1 MKLTAE
7 GCRARQQ
14 RLAEVLAEQ
23 KLDGAVVSRREHVYY
38 FTGFLHGRFNGAAAY
53 IGADGRTALV
63 GAGVPEEVAADQVI
77 PYEGGY
83 HATMHSRQ
91 FEAVAEKLA
100 PVIPKG
106 KRLGADLGGG
116 IACVAALGGT
126 AVADLTRQVY
136 RLRKRKHPDEVDA
149 IRAAIRIAE
158 VMYAAAKESIHPGAD
173 EVEILAH
180 LRAAAT
186 RAAGEDLEH
195 FGNDFRAN
203 ALGGAARRRR
213 MEEGELYILDA
224 GPLLHGYFADN
235 CRTFAVDRAPGA
247 AQLRAW
253 EHIDR
258 LFPQL
263 EAAIKPG
270 LKAADLFRQ
279 ADLYFKGLE
288 YPGMIHHL
296 GHGLGLCPH
305 ETPELNPHYDAVFE
319 VGDVF
324 TMEPGVYSDELKA
337 GIRLEE
343 NYLLTEKGLE
353 KLTSFPRALV

>member
-1 MKLTAE
+1 MKLTKE
-7 GCRARQQ
+7 GCRARQR
-14 RLAEVLAEQ
+14 RLVEVLAQE
-23 KLDGAVVSRREHVYY
+23 KLDGAILSRREHVHY
-38 FTGFLHGRFNGAAAY
+38 FTGFLHGRFNAAAVY

-63 GAGVPEEVAADQVI
+63 GAGVPAEVAADQVI
-77 PYEGGY
+77 QYEGGY

-100 PVIPKG
+100 PVLPKG
-106 KRLGADLGGG
+106 ARLGADLGGG
-116 IACVAALGGT
+116 IACLAALGG
-126 AVADLTRQVY
+126 AGVVDLTRQVY
-136 RLRKRKHPDEVDA
+136 RLRKRKHADEVDA

-173 EVEILAH
+173 EVEILAR
-180 LRAAAT
+180 LRAEAT
-186 RAAGEDLEH
+186 VAAGEDLEY

-213 MEEGELYILDA
+213 MEAGELYILDA
-224 GPLLHGYFADN
+224 GPMLHGYFADN
-235 CRTFAVDRAPGA
+235 CRTFAVDRAPSA

-279 ADLYFKGLE
+279 ADLYFKGLG
-288 YPGMIHHL
+288 YQGMIHHL
-296 GHGLGLCPH
+296 GHGLGMCPH
-305 ETPELNPHYDAVFE
+305 ETPELNPNYDATFE

-343 NYLLTEKGLE
+343 NYLLTEGGLG